1 MKKGKKIVALVAGL
15 VTAALT
21 LLIFYLTI
29 NEIVTGIVISWLV
42 GFNGFFIAAILV
54 WCALDLEKI
63 DENTTDGSRYQD
75 WVDKHGDIK

>member
-42 GFNGFFIAAILV
+42 GFNGLFIAAILV
-54 WCALDLEKI
+54 WGALDLEKI
-63 DENTTDGSRYQD
+63 DENTTDSSRYQD
-75 WVDKHGDIK
+75 WVDKHGEIK